1 MLTLEVV
8 QFCKNSVTSRAKGQQ
23 ATEHQKQPPF
33 DDDNEYSID
42 VLTIEEKASLYWIS
56 WKGKKGGSSGAKK
69 LFFLPGHHQT
79 WQGNDIQ
86 QPISSSVLKIQ
97 EKN

>member
-1 MLTLEVV
+1 MIWQLKKKT
-8 QFCKNSVTSRAKGQQ
+8 
-23 ATEHQKQPPF
+23 
-33 DDDNEYSID
+33 
-42 VLTIEEKASLYWIS
+42 SLYLIS
-56 WKGKKGGSSGAKK
+56 WKEKKGGSSGAKK
-69 LFFLPGHHQT
+69 LFSLAGHHQT

>member
-23 ATEHQKQPPF
+23 ATEHQKQPPS

-42 VLTIEEKASLYWIS
+42 DFSIEEKTSLY
-56 WKGKKGGSSGAKK
+56 
-69 LFFLPGHHQT
+69 
-79 WQGNDIQ
+79 
-86 QPISSSVLKIQ
+86 
-97 EKN
+97 